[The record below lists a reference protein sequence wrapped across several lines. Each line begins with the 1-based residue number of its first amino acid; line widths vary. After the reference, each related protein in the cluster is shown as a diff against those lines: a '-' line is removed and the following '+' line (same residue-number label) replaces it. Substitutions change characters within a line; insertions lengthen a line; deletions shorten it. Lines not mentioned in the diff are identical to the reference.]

1 MSGERFPEPK
11 LIEESKYDSVCA
23 LCANEIPIGAPLWW
37 FNQKCYCME
46 HSKAEIRTEGGRVSE
61 PHTDNPS
68 PCGPLPSTLIFR
80 LDDEEKRLFDR
91 ICQAIDLQTEVL
103 KGMRKD
109 NNERR

>member
-1 MSGERFPEPK
+1 MSGYPEPK

-46 HSKAEIRTEGGRVSE
+46 HSKAEIRTEGAAPTILG
-61 PHTDNPS
+61 NPS
-68 PCGPLPSTLIFR
+68 PCGPPSTLDLTELCR
-80 LDDEEKRLFDR
+80 AVER
-91 ICQAIDLQTEVL
+91 CVNAIDTQTEVL
-103 KGMRKD
+103 KAMRKD

>member
-23 LCANEIPIGAPLWW
+23 LCANEIPVGAPLWW
-37 FNQKCYCME
+37 FNSKCYCME
-46 HSKAEIRTEGGRVSE
+46 HSKAEIRTEAVIEASQ
-61 PHTDNPS
+61 PS
-68 PCGPLPSTLIFR
+68 PSHPHVSPLSSTLIFDPE
-80 LDDEEKRLFDR
+80 LLKTLDR
-91 ICQAIDLQTEVL
+91 IVQAIDLQTEVL